1 MLNIKDFRI
10 EYRENPLGID
20 TMHPRFSWK
29 LQSDRQNTVQT
40 GFRIVVQTGNEVV
53 WDSGMR
59 LEDRSICIKY
69 GVDNSGGQT
78 DQSACKALI
87 PQTLYEVDVEIT
99 DNHGETAF
107 VSGWFETGLMA
118 VENWKA
124 DWITHGFEDDLEACA
139 VFVRKFE
146 LKKEVA
152 KARLY
157 ASALGLYEFTVN
169 GKPGSD
175 VHFAPG
181 WTSYQL
187 TIQYQTYDITMLLEK
202 ENELRFTVGNGWY
215 KGILGFSNQGNHYG
229 NRTALIAQLEITYT
243 DGTKEQ
249 IITDE
254 SWSSTTGRIATARFI
269 MEKSLIIGS
278 GRVRMDCGMLC
289 RKTAVLNRRQC
300 QKIMSSVKW
309 WRYVRSQSIISRK
322 RY

>member
-107 VSGWFETGLMA
+107 ISGWFETGLMA

-146 LKKEVA
+146 LKRKSQRRGCMPV
-152 KARLY
+152 RL
-157 ASALGLYEFTVN
+157 AC
-169 GKPGSD
+169 
-175 VHFAPG
+175 
-181 WTSYQL
+181 
-187 TIQYQTYDITMLLEK
+187 M
-202 ENELRFTVGNGWY
+202 
-215 KGILGFSNQGNHYG
+215 
-229 NRTALIAQLEITYT
+229 
-243 DGTKEQ
+243 
-249 IITDE
+249 
-254 SWSSTTGRIATARFI
+254 
-269 MEKSLIIGS
+269 SLP
-278 GRVRMDCGMLC
+278 
-289 RKTAVLNRRQC
+289 
-300 QKIMSSVKW
+300 
-309 WRYVRSQSIISRK
+309 
-322 RY
+322 